1 MRSMEMALENEVKRH
16 FLYNDH
22 PMRENPDRI
31 DHYLRLGLVE
41 KRKQL
46 LRLKTAERI
55 VKLC

>member
-1 MRSMEMALENEVKRH
+1 MEMALENEVKRH